1 MAEGKKTAFV
11 LLVLLV
17 MIASPTRSEAQW
29 QLDMESGLA
38 FAGYNDVRIP
48 GDTGTLISLSDEL
61 KIDPTSFFR
70 LKLRYRFADRHTLS
84 ILVAPLRLEAR
95 GEVDRVVIFQDRE
108 FPAQAHLRSRY
119 RFDSY
124 RLTYRY
130 DFHRTDDL
138 QAGAGLTAKIRD
150 ASVSL
155 QGDDQESEKT
165 NTGFV
170 PLLNFRL
177 HWMMAS
183 EFGLL
188 LEGDAL
194 AAPQGRAEDVLLAL
208 CYWPS
213 ERIGM
218 KAGYRILE
226 GGADNDEV
234 YNFTL
239 IHYIVA
245 GAMVSF

>member
-1 MAEGKKTAFV
+1 MILAMKAILV
-11 LLVLLV
+11 LLVLFLTTNP
-17 MIASPTRSEAQW
+17 AQSEAQW
-29 QLDMESGLA
+29 QLDVESGLV

-61 KIDPTSFFR
+61 EVDPTSFFR
-70 LKLRYRFADRHTLS
+70 LRLQYSLSKRHTIG
-84 ILVAPLRLEAR
+84 ILIAPLRLEAR
-95 GEVDRVVIFQDRE
+95 GAVNRVVIFQDRE
-108 FPAQAHLRSRY
+108 FPAYTPLRSKY

-130 DFHRTDDL
+130 DFHHADDL
-138 QAGAGLTAKIRD
+138 QAAIGFTAKIRD

-170 PLLNFRL
+170 PLINF
-177 HWMMAS
+177 MARWAIAEQWS
-183 EFGLL
+183 LL

-208 CYWPS
+208 EYRPGDDLAL
-213 ERIGM
+213 RL
-218 KAGYRILE
+218 GYRILE